1 MQFLHLS
8 TREPLDSAPIAPIAP
23 IAQSATPKTADR
35 LGPKLNQAIGSQHRQ
50 NP

>member
-1 MQFLHLS
+1 MNFMQFLHLS
-8 TREPLDSAPIAPIAP
+8 TREPLDSAP

>member
-1 MQFLHLS
+1 MNFMQFLHLS
-8 TREPLDSAPIAPIAP
+8 TREPLDSAPIAP